1 MSSICFD
8 NRNELFGTGLRGE
21 THQKKKKMCLR
32 MNSSLTQIIS
42 CLLKVGK

>member
-21 THQKKKKMCLR
+21 THQKKKNVFKNEFFSDSNYFL
-32 MNSSLTQIIS
+32 SS
-42 CLLKVGK
+42 

>member
-21 THQKKKKMCLR
+21 THQKKKMCLR

>member
-21 THQKKKKMCLR
+21 THQKKMCLR